1 MILNEH
7 IHHHGG
13 SPNGLLNG
21 ITPSTDSKGEA
32 HKAWMDVFGK
42 SSKKWGDSTDGGFQK
57 LEVPQNGWSFWGE
70 NPIKMVLNW
79 WFGGTPI

>member
-1 MILNEH
+1 MIPNEH

-32 HKAWMDVFGK
+32 HNALMDVFGK
-42 SSKKWGDSTDGGFQK
+42 SSKKMGGLHRWG
-57 LEVPQNGWSFWGE
+57 VPK
-70 NPIKMVLNW
+70 I
-79 WFGGTPI
+79 GGTPKRLVFLRGKSY